1 MGITKDQI
9 WAAADELQRLGK
21 PPTLV
26 AVRDA
31 LGETGSFSTI
41 APAMAEWRNLQAK
54 TSTAKTPIPEAF
66 SARMRQQAEHAWAE
80 ALSVADELVSSE
92 RDALRAA
99 RKELETE
106 RAEMASLLDRAAEQ
120 IATATI
126 RHRDFEAK
134 VDELSELN
142 AAIKAELAGAK
153 ARLDE
158 RERAVR
164 MERLER
170 QSAQAALAE
179 ARERLAMLE
188 VAHQAQSEVQ
198 QESERKI

>member
-9 WAAADELQRLGK
+9 LAAADELQRSGK
-21 PPTLV
+21 SPTLV

-41 APAMAEWRNLQAK
+41 APVMAEWRALQAK
-54 TSTAKTPIPEAF
+54 ASTAKTPIPEAF
-66 SARMRQQAEHAWAE
+66 LARMRQQAEHVWVE
-80 ALSVADELVSSE
+80 ALGVADELVSSE

-106 RAEMASLLDRAAEQ
+106 RAEMASLLDHAAEQ
-120 IATATI
+120 IAAATL
-126 RHRDFEAK
+126 RQRDLETKTEKLA
-134 VDELSELN
+134 ELH
-142 AAIKAELAGAK
+142 AVAKAELAGAQ

-158 RERAVR
+158 REQAVR
-164 MERLER
+164 RERLER

-179 ARERLAMLE
+179 VRERLAGLE
-188 VAHQAQSEVQ
+188 AAHRAQPGVQ
-198 QESERKI
+198 QGQERSI

>member
-9 WAAADELQRLGK
+9 WAAADELHRLGK
-21 PPTLV
+21 SPTLV

-41 APAMAEWRNLQAK
+41 APAMAEWRTRQAR

-66 SARMRQQAEHAWAE
+66 SARMRQQAEHVWAE

-106 RAEMASLLDRAAEQ
+106 RAEMASLLDHAAEQ
-120 IATATI
+120 IAAATL
-126 RHRDFEAK
+126 RHRDLESK
-134 VDELSELN
+134 LEELSDLN
-142 AAIKAELAGAK
+142 AAIKADLAGAK

-158 RERAVR
+158 REQALR

-179 ARERLAMLE
+179 ARERLARLE
-188 VAHQAQSEVQ
+188 VANPAQ
-198 QESERKI
+198 

>member
-21 PPTLV
+21 SPTLV
-26 AVRDA
+26 AVREA
-31 LGETGSFSTI
+31 IGETGSFSTI
-41 APAMAEWRNLQAK
+41 APVMAEWRALQAK
-54 TSTAKTPIPEAF
+54 TTTAKTPIPEAF
-66 SARMRQQAEHAWAE
+66 SARMRQQAEHVWAD
-80 ALSVADELVSSE
+80 ALGVADELVSSE

-106 RAEMASLLDRAAEQ
+106 RAEMASLLDHAAEQ
-120 IATATI
+120 IAAATL
-126 RHRDFEAK
+126 RHRDLEAK
-134 VDELSELN
+134 LEDLSELN
-142 AAIKAELAGAK
+142 ATIKAELAGAQ

-158 RERAVR
+158 REQVVR

-179 ARERLAMLE
+179 ACERLARLE
-188 VAHQAQSEVQ
+188 VTHQAQSEVQ
-198 QESERKI
+198 QESERKK

>member
-21 PPTLV
+21 SPTLV
-26 AVRDA
+26 AVREA
-31 LGETGSFSTI
+31 IGETGSFSTI
-41 APAMAEWRNLQAK
+41 APVMAEWRALQAK
-54 TSTAKTPIPEAF
+54 TTTAKTPIPEAF
-66 SARMRQQAEHAWAE
+66 SARMRQQTEHVWAD
-80 ALSVADELVSSE
+80 ALGVADELVSSE

-106 RAEMASLLDRAAEQ
+106 RAEMASLLDHAAEQ
-120 IATATI
+120 LAAATL
-126 RHRDFEAK
+126 RHRDLEAK
-134 VDELSELN
+134 NEELSELN

-158 RERAVR
+158 REQAVR

-179 ARERLAMLE
+179 VREQLARLE
-188 VAHQAQSEVQ
+188 VAHQAQSEVHQ
-198 QESERKI
+198 KSERKI

>member
-106 RAEMASLLDRAAEQ
+106 RAEMASLLDHAAEQ
-120 IATATI
+120 IAAATL
-126 RHRDFEAK
+126 RHRDLEAK
-134 VDELSELN
+134 VEELSELN

-158 RERAVR
+158 REQAVR

-179 ARERLAMLE
+179 ARERLARLE
-188 VAHQAQSEVQ
+188 VTHQAQSEVQ
-198 QESERKI
+198 QESERKK